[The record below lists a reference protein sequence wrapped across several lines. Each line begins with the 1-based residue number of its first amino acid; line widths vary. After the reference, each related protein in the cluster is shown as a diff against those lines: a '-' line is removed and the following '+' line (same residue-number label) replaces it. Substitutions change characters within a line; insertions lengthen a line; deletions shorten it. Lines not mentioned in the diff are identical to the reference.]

1 MNRYTNKPRRL
12 RVSALAAVANP
23 SYARIDTWNLL
34 DDACRHLA
42 EVDLAGLDKTH
53 DLAKV
58 KRLMDR
64 IGAYERYWLFP
75 GADNLATFRG
85 HLESLS
91 TVRLTEEVSLAVRL
105 LSEYGDR
112 AGLFDTSAP
121 LADQEL
127 VAQAKQ
133 QHFYTVLLADDAPTT
148 APDSLA
154 ESLRALRCSTDDV
167 QFEVLVVPSVE
178 DAITAVALNGE
189 IQAAIIRDD
198 LCLRSHDRVPLMN
211 TLLGPNEDV
220 DGVVFPDRAND
231 WVECGEWIRELRPHI
246 DLYLLTDESIAAGDD
261 TEPDVYDRTFYRLN
275 DVTDLYSTVLAGLR
289 NRYATPFF
297 DALRAYAA
305 APVGQFHALPVARGA
320 SIFNSKSLQDMGDFY
335 GRNIFMAETSSTSG
349 GLDSLL
355 DPHGNIK
362 KAMDKAAH
370 TWNSD
375 HTYFVTNG
383 TSTANKIVVQS
394 LTRPGDIVLI
404 DRNCHKSHHYGLVL
418 AGAYPLYLDAY
429 PLPQFAI
436 YGAVSLQTIKKTLLD
451 LDAVGQ
457 LHRVRMLLLT
467 NCTFDGVV
475 YNPLQVMREVLAIK
489 PDICFLWDEAWYA
502 FATAV
507 PWARQRTA
515 MVSAERLE
523 QMLASPE
530 YAEEYRNWA
539 AEMEAMERVEKE
551 GDSSQWLDRPLLP
564 DPARARVR
572 VYATHSTH
580 KSLSAF
586 RQASMIHVR
595 DQDFNARARDAFGE
609 AFLTHTSTSPNQQ
622 LLASLDLAR
631 RQVDLEGFQM
641 VRQVYDMA
649 LVFRHRVRKDRLISK
664 WFRILDESDL
674 VPEEFRA
681 SAVSSTAS
689 IRQGALA
696 EWNEAW
702 RSDQFVLDPTRVTL
716 FLGKTGMNGYDF
728 REKILMERFGI
739 QINKTSINSV
749 LLIFT
754 IGVTWSSVHYLLD
767 VLRRVAT
774 DFDRNEK
781 AASVA
786 DRALQQRH
794 VEEITEDLPHL
805 PDFSEFDVAFRPV
818 DASQFGDMRSAF
830 YAGYEESDREHVLIG
845 TAGRRL
851 AEGKILVSTTF
862 VVPYPPGFPVLV
874 PGQVV
879 SKEIIYFLAQL
890 DVKEIHGYNHD
901 LGLSVFTE
909 AALARMEAQRSAATA
924 AVGSVTPPFEIPADT
939 GTLTASN
946 GSGNGDR
953 VKHQVAEDA

>member
-1 MNRYTNKPRRL
+1 MIRYSTQPRRL

-23 SYARIDTWNLL
+23 SYARVDTWNLL

-53 DLAKV
+53 DVARV

-64 IGAYERYWLFP
+64 IAAYERYWLYP
-75 GADNLATFRG
+75 GAENLAIFRA

-121 LADQEL
+121 LDDQEL

-133 QHFYTVLLADDAPTT
+133 QHFYTVLLADDAPST

-154 ESLRALRCSTDDV
+154 ECLRALRCASDDV
-167 QFEVLVVPSVE
+167 QFEILVVPSVE

-198 LCLRSHDRVPLMN
+198 LPLRSRDRLPLMN
-211 TLLGPNEDV
+211 TLLGPNEDA
-220 DGVVFPDRAND
+220 DGVIPDRAND

-275 DVTDLYSTVLAGLR
+275 DVTDLHSTVLAGLR

-320 SIFNSKSLQDMGDFY
+320 SIFNSRSLQDMGEFY
-335 GRNIFMAETSSTSG
+335 GRNIFMAETSTTSG

-362 KAMDKAAH
+362 KAMDKAAK
-370 TWNSD
+370 TWNAD

-436 YGAVSLQTIKKTLLD
+436 YGAVSLRTIKQTLLD
-451 LDAVGQ
+451 LEAAGQ

-475 YNPLQVMREVLAIK
+475 YNPLQVMQEVLAIK

-530 YAEEYRNWA
+530 YAAEYRKWA
-539 AEMEAMERVEKE
+539 ATMDGVDRSEWIERE
-551 GDSSQWLDRPLLP
+551 LMP
-564 DPARARVR
+564 DPATARVR

-580 KSLSAF
+580 KSLSAL

-595 DQDFNARARDAFGE
+595 DQDFNALTRDSFAE

-631 RQVDLEGFQM
+631 RQVDIEGFQL

-674 VPEEFRA
+674 VPEEFRE
-681 SAVSSTAS
+681 SSVSSYREV
-689 IRQGALA
+689 RQGALA

-702 RSDQFVLDPTRVTL
+702 RSDQFVLDATRVTL
-716 FLGKTGMNGYDF
+716 FVGATGMNGYDF

-774 DFDRNEK
+774 DFDRTEK

-786 DRALQQRH
+786 DRALQERH

-818 DASQFGDMRSAF
+818 DECNFGDMRSAF

-845 TAGRRL
+845 MAGRRL
-851 AEGKILVSTTF
+851 AEGKTLVSTTF

-879 SKEIIYFLAQL
+879 SKEIVYFLAQL
-890 DVKEIHGYNHD
+890 DVKEIHGYNPD

-909 AALARMEAQRSAATA
+909 TALARMEAQRNAAMA
-924 AVGSVTPPFEIPADT
+924 AVGSVTAAFELPAD
-939 GTLTASN
+939 ASATN
-946 GSGNGDR
+946 GARNNGADDAPAVPSVADSG
-953 VKHQVAEDA
+953 

>member
-1 MNRYTNKPRRL
+1 MNEYSSRPRRL

-23 SYARIDTWNLL
+23 SYTRVDTWNML
-34 DDACRHLA
+34 DDACAHLA

-64 IGAYERYWLFP
+64 LDAYERYWLYP
-75 GADNLATFRG
+75 GAANLATFRA

-91 TVRLTEEVSLAVRL
+91 TVRLAEEVALAVRL

-112 AGLFDTSAP
+112 TALFDISAP
-121 LADQEL
+121 LAEQEL
-127 VAQAKQ
+127 VARAKQ
-133 QHFYTVLLADDAPTT
+133 QQFYTVLLADDSPPT
-148 APDSLA
+148 APESLV
-154 ESLRALRCSTDDV
+154 ECLRALRNPADDI
-167 QFEVLVVPSVE
+167 QFEILVAPSVE

-189 IQAAIIRDD
+189 IQAAIIRHD
-198 LCLRSHDRVPLMN
+198 LPLRSRDRVPLMT
-211 TLLGPNEDV
+211 TLLGANEDV
-220 DGVVFPDRAND
+220 GVSEHTHD

-246 DLYLLTDESIAAGDD
+246 DLYLLTDESIAAGADD
-261 TEPDVYDRTFYRLN
+261 DPDIYDRTFYRLN
-275 DVTDLYSTVLAGLR
+275 DVTDLHSTVVAGLR
-289 NRYATPFF
+289 NRFATPFF
-297 DALRAYAA
+297 DALRVYAA

-320 SIFNSKSLQDMGDFY
+320 SIFNSKSLQDMGEFY
-335 GRNIFMAETSSTSG
+335 GRNIFMAETSTTSG

-362 KAMDKAAH
+362 KAMDKAAV
-370 TWNSD
+370 TWNAD

-436 YGAVSLQTIKKTLLD
+436 YGAVPLGTIKKALLD
-451 LDAVGQ
+451 LEAAGQ
-457 LHRVRMLLLT
+457 LHKVRMLLLT
-467 NCTFDGVV
+467 NCIFDGVV
-475 YNPLQVMREVLAIK
+475 YNPRRVMEEVLAIK

-515 MVSAERLE
+515 MVAAEHLE
-523 QMLASPE
+523 QKLTSPE
-530 YAEEYRNWA
+530 YRAEYRKWVASMEGVPRAEWA
-539 AEMEAMERVEKE
+539 
-551 GDSSQWLDRPLLP
+551 DRRLLP
-564 DPARARVR
+564 DPDRARVR

-586 RQASMIHVR
+586 RQASMIHIR

-631 RQVDLEGFQM
+631 RQVDMEGFQL

-674 VPEEFRA
+674 VPEEYRA
-681 SAVSSTAS
+681 SCVSSYREV
-689 IRQGALA
+689 RQGALD

-716 FLGKTGMNGYDF
+716 FLGKTGMTGYDF
-728 REKILMERFGI
+728 REKILMDRFGI

-754 IGVTWSSVHYLLD
+754 IGVTWSSVHHLLD

-774 DFDRNEK
+774 DFDRAK
-781 AASVA
+781 KMASTA
-786 DRALQQRH
+786 DWSLHERR

-805 PDFSEFDVAFRPV
+805 PDFSEFDVAFRPEG
-818 DASQFGDMRSAF
+818 ATSYGDTRSAF
-830 YAGYEESDREHVLIG
+830 YAGYEESDREYVLIG

-851 AEGKILVSTTF
+851 AEGKTLVSTTF

-874 PGQVV
+874 PGQVI

-890 DVKEIHGYNHD
+890 DVKEIHGYNPE
-901 LGLSVFTE
+901 LGLSVFTQE
-909 AALARMEAQRSAATA
+909 ALTRMEATRSAV
-924 AVGSVTPPFEIPADT
+924 AV
-939 GTLTASN
+939 ASANGN
-946 GSGNGDR
+946 GSEPATGSEATLVANEHT
-953 VKHQVAEDA
+953 VQVN

>member
-1 MNRYTNKPRRL
+1 MIRYSTQPRRL

-23 SYARIDTWNLL
+23 SYARVDTWNLL

-53 DLAKV
+53 DVARV

-64 IGAYERYWLFP
+64 IAAYERYWLYP
-75 GADNLATFRG
+75 GAGNLAIFRA

-121 LADQEL
+121 LDDQEL

-133 QHFYTVLLADDAPTT
+133 QHFYTVLLADDAPST

-154 ESLRALRCSTDDV
+154 ECLRALRCPSDDV
-167 QFEVLVVPSVE
+167 QFEILVVPSVE

-198 LCLRSHDRVPLMN
+198 LPLRSRDRLPLMN
-211 TLLGPNEDV
+211 TLLGPNEDAG
-220 DGVVFPDRAND
+220 DGIPDRANY

-275 DVTDLYSTVLAGLR
+275 DVTDLHSTVLAGLR

-320 SIFNSKSLQDMGDFY
+320 SIFNSRSLQDMGEFY
-335 GRNIFMAETSSTSG
+335 GRNIFMAETSTTSG

-362 KAMDKAAH
+362 KAMDKAAK
-370 TWNSD
+370 TWNAD

-436 YGAVSLQTIKKTLLD
+436 YGAVSLRTIKQTLLD
-451 LDAVGQ
+451 LEAAGQ

-475 YNPLQVMREVLAIK
+475 YNPLQVMQEVLAIK

-530 YAEEYRNWA
+530 YVAEYRKWA
-539 AEMEAMERVEKE
+539 ADMDGVDRSEWIERE
-551 GDSSQWLDRPLLP
+551 LMP
-564 DPARARVR
+564 DPATARVR

-580 KSLSAF
+580 KSLSAL

-595 DQDFNARARDAFGE
+595 DQDFNALTRDSFGE

-631 RQVDLEGFQM
+631 RQVDIEGFQL

-674 VPEEFRA
+674 VPEEFRE
-681 SAVSSTAS
+681 SSVSSYREV
-689 IRQGALA
+689 RQGALA

-702 RSDQFVLDPTRVTL
+702 RSDQFVLDATRVTL
-716 FLGKTGMNGYDF
+716 FVGATGMNGYDF

-767 VLRRVAT
+767 VLRRVAI
-774 DFDRNEK
+774 DFDRIEK

-786 DRALQQRH
+786 DRALQERH

-818 DASQFGDMRSAF
+818 DECNFGDMRSAF
-830 YAGYEESDREHVLIG
+830 YAGYEETDREHVLIG
-845 TAGRRL
+845 MAGRRL
-851 AEGKILVSTTF
+851 AEGKTLVSTTF

-879 SKEIIYFLAQL
+879 SKEIVYFLAQL
-890 DVKEIHGYNHD
+890 DVKEIHGYNPD

-909 AALARMEAQRSAATA
+909 TALARMEAQRNAAMA
-924 AVGSVTPPFEIPADT
+924 AVGSVTAAFELPADASAT
-939 GTLTASN
+939 NGARSN
-946 GSGNGDR
+946 GANDAPAVPSVADSG
-953 VKHQVAEDA
+953 

>member
-1 MNRYTNKPRRL
+1 MIRYTTQPRRL

-23 SYARIDTWNLL
+23 SYARVDTWNLL

-42 EVDLAGLDKTH
+42 EVDLAGHDKTH
-53 DLAKV
+53 DVARV

-64 IGAYERYWLFP
+64 IAAYERYWLYP
-75 GADNLATFRG
+75 GAKNLATFRA

-91 TVRLTEEVSLAVRL
+91 TVRLTEEVSMAVRL

-121 LADQEL
+121 LGDQEL

-133 QHFYTVLLADDAPTT
+133 QQFYTVLLADDAPAT
-148 APDSLA
+148 APDCLA
-154 ESLRALRCSTDDV
+154 ECLRALRNPSDDV

-189 IQAAIIRDD
+189 IQAAIVRDD
-198 LCLRSHDRVPLMN
+198 LPLRSRDRLPLMN
-211 TLLGPNEDV
+211 SLLGANEDV
-220 DGVVFPDRAND
+220 DIPDRAND

-275 DVTDLYSTVLAGLR
+275 DVTDLHSTVLAGLR

-320 SIFNSKSLQDMGDFY
+320 SIFNSKSLQDMGEFY
-335 GRNIFMAETSSTSG
+335 GRNIFMAETSTTSG

-436 YGAVSLQTIKKTLLD
+436 YGAVSLRTIKQTLLD
-451 LDAVGQ
+451 LEAAGQ
-457 LHRVRMLLLT
+457 LNRVRMLLLT

-475 YNPLQVMREVLAIK
+475 YNPLQVMLEVLAIK

-515 MVSAERLE
+515 MVAAERVE

-530 YAEEYRNWA
+530 YAAEYRNWA
-539 AEMEAMERVEKE
+539 AEMERVDRSE
-551 GDSSQWLDRPLLP
+551 WVDRPLLP

-580 KSLSAF
+580 KSLSAL

-595 DQDFNARARDAFGE
+595 DQDFNALTRDAFGE

-631 RQVDLEGFQM
+631 RQVDIEGFQL
-641 VRQVYDMA
+641 VRQTYDMA
-649 LVFRHRVRKDRLISK
+649 LVFRHRVRRDRLISK

-681 SAVSSTAS
+681 SSVSSYREV
-689 IRQGALA
+689 RQGALA

-702 RSDQFVLDPTRVTL
+702 RSDQFVLDATRVTL
-716 FLGKTGMNGYDF
+716 FVGKTGMNGYDF

-767 VLRRVAT
+767 VLRRVAI
-774 DFDRNEK
+774 DFDRSDD

-786 DRALQQRH
+786 DRALHARH
-794 VEEITEDLPHL
+794 VEEITQDLPHL

-818 DASQFGDMRSAF
+818 DACIFGDMRSAF

-845 TAGRRL
+845 MAGRRL
-851 AEGKILVSTTF
+851 AEGKTLVSTTF

-879 SKEIIYFLAQL
+879 SKEIVYFLAQL
-890 DVKEIHGYNHD
+890 DVKEIHGYNPD

-909 AALARMEAQRSAATA
+909 AALARMEAQRNAATA
-924 AVGSVTPPFEIPADT
+924 AVGSAVAAFELPSDAK
-939 GTLTASN
+939 GFN
-946 GSGNGDR
+946 GGRNGDGADH
-953 VKHQVAEDA
+953 VVSEDASA

>member
-1 MNRYTNKPRRL
+1 MDRDGRRPRRL

-23 SYARIDTWNLL
+23 SYSRIDTWNLL
-34 DDACRHLA
+34 DDACHQLA
-42 EVDLAGLDKTH
+42 VVDRAGLDTSH
-53 DLAKV
+53 EAARA
-58 KRLMDR
+58 KRLMNR
-64 IGAYERYWLFP
+64 LSAYERYWIYP
-75 GADNLATFRG
+75 GPENLASFCEYLDNLATVS
-85 HLESLS
+85 LE
-91 TVRLTEEVSLAVRL
+91 EKVSLAVRL

-112 AGLFDTSAP
+112 AALFDTSQS

-127 VAQAKQ
+127 VARAKEQ
-133 QHFYTVLLADDAPTT
+133 QFYTVLLADDSPPT
-148 APDSLA
+148 APEGLA
-154 ESLRALRCSTDDV
+154 ESLRALRNAGDDV
-167 QFEVLVVPSVE
+167 QIEFLIVTSVE

-189 IQAAIIRDD
+189 IQAAIIRHDIP
-198 LCLRSHDRVPLMN
+198 LRSRDRVPLMN
-211 TLLGPNEDV
+211 TLLGANDAV
-220 DGVVFPDRAND
+220 IATDRTHD
-231 WVECGEWIRELRPHI
+231 WVECGEWIRELRPCV
-246 DLYLLTDESIAAGDD
+246 DLYLLTDESIAAEVEDG
-261 TEPDVYDRTFYRLN
+261 PDVYDRTFYRLN
-275 DVTDLYSTVLAGLR
+275 DVTDLYSTVLAGIR
-289 NRYATPFF
+289 NRYETPFF

-305 APVGQFHALPVARGA
+305 RPAGQFHALPVARGA
-320 SIFNSKSLQDMGDFY
+320 SIFNSKSLQDMGEFY
-335 GRNIFMAETSSTSG
+335 GRNIFMAETSTTSG

-362 KAMDKAAH
+362 KAIEKAAR
-370 TWNSD
+370 TWDAN

-383 TSTANKIVVQS
+383 TSTANKIVVQA

-429 PLPQFAI
+429 ELQPYAI
-436 YGAVSLQTIKKTLLD
+436 YGAVPLQTIKKALLD
-451 LDAVGQ
+451 LEAAGQ
-457 LHRVRMLLLT
+457 LDRVRMLLLT

-475 YNPLQVMREVLAIK
+475 YNPRRVMEEVLAIK

-515 MVSAERLE
+515 MV
-523 QMLASPE
+523 
-530 YAEEYRNWA
+530 A
-539 AEMEAMERVEKE
+539 AEQLESMFSSPTYAKEYKQWQASIEGVERADWV
-551 GDSSQWLDRPLLP
+551 DRPLRP
-564 DPARARVR
+564 DPDRARVR

-580 KSLSAF
+580 KSLSAL

-595 DQDFNARARDAFGE
+595 DQDFQALTRDMFLE

-631 RQVDLEGFQM
+631 RQVDIEGFQL
-641 VRQVYDMA
+641 VRSVYDMA

-674 VPEEFRA
+674 VPDQFRL
-681 SAVSSTAS
+681 SAVSSYRQV
-689 IRQGALA
+689 RQGALA

-716 FLGKTGMNGYDF
+716 YVGQTGMNGYDF
-728 REKILMERFGI
+728 REKILMDRFGI

-774 DFDRNEK
+774 DFDRIAC
-781 AASVA
+781 AASKD
-786 DRALQQRH
+786 DRALQQRR
-794 VEEITEDLPHL
+794 VDEITEDLPPL
-805 PDFSEFDVAFRPV
+805 PDFSEFDVAFRPGG
-818 DASQFGDMRSAF
+818 ASTFGDMRAAF
-830 YAGYEESDREHVLIG
+830 YAGYEESDREHVLVG
-845 TAGRRL
+845 EAGRRV
-851 AEGKILVSTTF
+851 ADGKTLVSTTF

-879 SKEIIYFLAQL
+879 SKDILYFLAQL
-890 DVKEIHGYNHD
+890 DVKEIHGYDPD

-909 AALARMEAQRSAATA
+909 AALKRITA
-924 AVGSVTPPFEIPADT
+924 ARCAIAEV
-939 GTLTASN
+939 N
-946 GSGNGDR
+946 GNGDTS
-953 VKHQVAEDA
+953 QVAAAQAAAVTR

>member
-1 MNRYTNKPRRL
+1 MYPDCGGRTRRL

-23 SYARIDTWNLL
+23 SYTRIDTWNLL

-42 EVDLAGLDKTH
+42 QVDLAGIDITH
-53 DLAKV
+53 DMARV

-64 IGAYERYWLFP
+64 IGAYERYWLYP
-75 GADNLATFRG
+75 GAQNLATFRA
-85 HLESLS
+85 HLEAKS
-91 TVRLTEEVSLAVRL
+91 TVRLAEEVSLAARL
-105 LSEYGDR
+105 LCEYGDR
-112 AGLFDTSAP
+112 TALFDTSAP

-133 QHFYTVLLADDAPTT
+133 QQFYTVLVADDSPAS
-148 APDSLA
+148 APDCLA
-154 ESLRALRCSTDDV
+154 ESLRALRNPSDDI
-167 QFEVLVVPSVE
+167 QFEVLVAPSVE
-178 DAITAVALNGE
+178 DAIAAVALNGE
-189 IQAAIIRDD
+189 IQAAIIRHD
-198 LCLRSHDRVPLMN
+198 LPLRSRDRVPLMN
-211 TLLGPNEDV
+211 TLVG
-220 DGVVFPDRAND
+220 RND
-231 WVECGEWIRELRPHI
+231 SEGAIADHDCGSDCIECGEWIRELRPHI
-246 DLYLLTDESIAAGDD
+246 DLYLLTDESIAAGTDE
-261 TEPDVYDRTFYRLN
+261 EPDVYDRTFYRLN
-275 DVTDLYSTVLAGLR
+275 DVTDLYSTVLTGLR
-289 NRYATPFF
+289 NRFDTPFF

-320 SIFNSKSLQDMGDFY
+320 SVFNSKSLQDMGEFY
-335 GRNIFMAETSSTSG
+335 GRNIFMAETSTTSG

-362 KAMDKAAH
+362 KAMDKAAR

-436 YGAVSLQTIKKTLLD
+436 YGAVPLRTIKKTLLE
-451 LDAVGQ
+451 LEAAGQ
-457 LHRVRMLLLT
+457 LDKVRMLLLT
-467 NCTFDGVV
+467 NCIFDGVV
-475 YNPLQVMREVLAIK
+475 YNPRRVMEEILAIK

-515 MVSAERLE
+515 MVAAERL
-523 QMLASPE
+523 QQTLASPE
-530 YAEEYRNWA
+530 YAGEYRDWA
-539 AEMEAMERVEKE
+539 ASMEGIPRSEWVDHR
-551 GDSSQWLDRPLLP
+551 LLP
-564 DPARARVR
+564 DPGRARVR

-586 RQASMIHVR
+586 RQSSMIHVR
-595 DQDFNARARDAFGE
+595 DQDFNSRARDAFGE

-631 RQVDLEGFQM
+631 RQVDIEGFQL

-674 VPEEFRA
+674 VPDEFRA
-681 SAVSSTAS
+681 SQVSSYREV
-689 IRQGALA
+689 RQGALA

-716 FLGKTGMNGYDF
+716 FLGNTGMNGYDF
-728 REKILMERFGI
+728 REKVLMDRFGI

-754 IGVTWSSVHYLLD
+754 IGVTWSSVHHLLD
-767 VLRRVAT
+767 VLRRVST
-774 DFDRNEK
+774 DFDREK
-781 AASVA
+781 AAASAA
-786 DRALQQRH
+786 DWALHQRH

-805 PDFSEFDVAFRPV
+805 PDFSEFDIAFRPD
-818 DASQFGDMRSAF
+818 DACPFGDMRAAF
-830 YAGYEESDREHVLIG
+830 YAGYEESDREYVQIG
-845 TAGRRL
+845 SAGRRI
-851 AEGKILVSTTF
+851 AEGRTLVSTTF

-879 SKEIIYFLAQL
+879 SKEILYFLAQL
-890 DVKEIHGYNHD
+890 DVKEIHGYNPD

-909 AALARMEAQRSAATA
+909 EALARLEAQRNAATA
-924 AVGSVTPPFEIPADT
+924 AVGSLIPPFELPSDVSV
-939 GTLTASN
+939 LN
-946 GSGNGDR
+946 GAANGEGAKR
-953 VKHQVAEDA
+953 VLVEDP

>member
-1 MNRYTNKPRRL
+1 MIRYSTQPRRL

-23 SYARIDTWNLL
+23 SYARVDTWNLL

-53 DLAKV
+53 DVARV

-64 IGAYERYWLFP
+64 IAAYERYWLYP
-75 GADNLATFRG
+75 GAENLAVFRA

-121 LADQEL
+121 LDDQEL

-133 QHFYTVLLADDAPTT
+133 QHFYTVLLADDAPST

-154 ESLRALRCSTDDV
+154 ECLRALRCPSDDV
-167 QFEVLVVPSVE
+167 QFEILVVPSVE

-198 LCLRSHDRVPLMN
+198 LPLRSRDRLPLMN
-211 TLLGPNEDV
+211 TLLGPNEDA
-220 DGVVFPDRAND
+220 DGVIPDRAND

-261 TEPDVYDRTFYRLN
+261 SEPDVYDRTFYRLN
-275 DVTDLYSTVLAGLR
+275 DVTDLHSTVLAGLR

-320 SIFNSKSLQDMGDFY
+320 SIFNSRSLQDMGEFY
-335 GRNIFMAETSSTSG
+335 GRNIFMAETSTTSG

-362 KAMDKAAH
+362 KAMDKAAR
-370 TWNSD
+370 TWNAD

-436 YGAVSLQTIKKTLLD
+436 YGAVSLRTIKQTLLD
-451 LDAVGQ
+451 LEAAGQ

-475 YNPLQVMREVLAIK
+475 YNPLQVMQEVLAIK

-515 MVSAERLE
+515 MVAAERLE
-523 QMLASPE
+523 HMLVSPE
-530 YAEEYRNWA
+530 YIEEYRKWA
-539 AEMEAMERVEKE
+539 ASMEGVDRSEWIERE
-551 GDSSQWLDRPLLP
+551 LMP
-564 DPARARVR
+564 DPASARVR

-580 KSLSAF
+580 KSLSAL

-595 DQDFNARARDAFGE
+595 DQDFNALTRDAFGE

-631 RQVDLEGFQM
+631 RQVDIEGFQL

-674 VPEEFRA
+674 VPEEFRE
-681 SAVSSTAS
+681 SSVSSYREV
-689 IRQGALA
+689 RQGALA

-702 RSDQFVLDPTRVTL
+702 RSDQFVLDATRVTL
-716 FLGKTGMNGYDF
+716 FVGATGMNGYDF

-767 VLRRVAT
+767 VLRRVAI
-774 DFDRNEK
+774 DFDRTEK

-786 DRALQQRH
+786 DRALQERH

-818 DASQFGDMRSAF
+818 DECNFGDMRSAF

-845 TAGRRL
+845 MAGRRL
-851 AEGKILVSTTF
+851 AEGKTLVSTTF

-879 SKEIIYFLAQL
+879 SKEIVYFLAQL
-890 DVKEIHGYNHD
+890 DVKEIHGYNPD

-909 AALARMEAQRSAATA
+909 TALARMEAQRNAAAA
-924 AVGSVTPPFEIPADT
+924 AVGSVTAAFELPAD
-939 GTLTASN
+939 ASGRN
-946 GSGNGDR
+946 GARNGAGGAQTVPSAADN
-953 VKHQVAEDA
+953 A

>member
-1 MNRYTNKPRRL
+1 MIRYSTQPRRL

-23 SYARIDTWNLL
+23 SYARVDTWNLL

-53 DLAKV
+53 DVARV

-64 IGAYERYWLFP
+64 IAAYERYWLYP
-75 GADNLATFRG
+75 GAATLAVFRA

-121 LADQEL
+121 LDDQEL

-133 QHFYTVLLADDAPTT
+133 QHFYTVLLADDAPST
-148 APDSLA
+148 APDSLV
-154 ESLRALRCSTDDV
+154 ECLRALRCPSDDV
-167 QFEVLVVPSVE
+167 QFEILVVPSVE

-198 LCLRSHDRVPLMN
+198 LSLRSRDRLPLMN
-211 TLLGPNEDV
+211 TLLGPNEDAADV
-220 DGVVFPDRAND
+220 IPDRAND

-261 TEPDVYDRTFYRLN
+261 SEPDVYDRTFYRLN
-275 DVTDLYSTVLAGLR
+275 DVTDLHSTVLAGLR

-320 SIFNSKSLQDMGDFY
+320 SIFNSRSLQDMGEFY
-335 GRNIFMAETSSTSG
+335 GRNIFMAETSTTSG

-362 KAMDKAAH
+362 KAMDKAAK
-370 TWNSD
+370 TWNAD

-436 YGAVSLQTIKKTLLD
+436 YGAVSLRTIKQTLLD
-451 LDAVGQ
+451 LEAAGQ

-475 YNPLQVMREVLAIK
+475 YNPLQVMQEVLAIK

-523 QMLASPE
+523 HMLVSPE
-530 YAEEYRNWA
+530 YFDQYRKWA
-539 AEMEAMERVEKE
+539 ASMEGVDRSEWIERE
-551 GDSSQWLDRPLLP
+551 LMP
-564 DPARARVR
+564 DPASARVR

-580 KSLSAF
+580 KSLSAL

-595 DQDFNARARDAFGE
+595 DQDFNALTRDSFAE

-631 RQVDLEGFQM
+631 RQVDIEGFQM

-674 VPEEFRA
+674 VPEEFRE
-681 SAVSSTAS
+681 SSVSSYREV
-689 IRQGALA
+689 RQGALA

-702 RSDQFVLDPTRVTL
+702 RSDQFVLDATRVTL
-716 FLGKTGMNGYDF
+716 FVGATGMNGYDF

-767 VLRRVAT
+767 VLRRVAI
-774 DFDRNEK
+774 DFDRTEK

-786 DRALQQRH
+786 DRALQERH

-818 DASQFGDMRSAF
+818 DECNFGDMRSAF

-845 TAGRRL
+845 MAGRRL
-851 AEGKILVSTTF
+851 AEGKTLVSTTF

-879 SKEIIYFLAQL
+879 SKEIVYFLAQL
-890 DVKEIHGYNHD
+890 DVKEIHGYNPD

-909 AALARMEAQRSAATA
+909 TALARMEAQRNAATA
-924 AVGSVTPPFEIPADT
+924 AVGSMTTAFELPADPS
-939 GTLTASN
+939 GMN
-946 GSGNGDR
+946 GARNGANDAHA
-953 VKHQVAEDA
+953 VPSVADNT

>member
-1 MNRYTNKPRRL
+1 MSGHWGRPRRL
-12 RVSALAAVANP
+12 HVSALAAVANP
-23 SYARIDTWNLL
+23 SYTRLDTWNML

-42 EVDLAGLDKTH
+42 EVDLSKQDIH
-53 DLAKV
+53 HEVAKV
-58 KRLMDR
+58 RRLMDR
-64 IGAYERYWLFP
+64 LAAYERYWLYP
-75 GADNLATFRG
+75 GAANLATFRA
-85 HLESLS
+85 HLEALS
-91 TVRLTEEVSLAVRL
+91 TVRLAEEVSLAVRL

-112 AGLFDTSAP
+112 AGLFDTAAS
-121 LADQEL
+121 LAEQEL

-133 QHFYTVLLADDAPTT
+133 QQFYTVLLADDAPMT
-148 APDSLA
+148 APDSLV
-154 ESLRALRCSTDDV
+154 ECLRALRRPSEEI
-167 QFEVLVVPSVE
+167 QYELLVVGSIE

-189 IQAAIIRDD
+189 IQVAIIRDD
-198 LCLRSHDRVPLMN
+198 LPLRSRDRVPLMT
-211 TLLGPNEDV
+211 TLLGG
-220 DGVVFPDRAND
+220 DGDNPTTSQTHD
-231 WVECGEWIRELRPHI
+231 WIECAEWIRELRPHI
-246 DLYLLTDESIAAGDD
+246 DLYLLTDESIAAETDD
-261 TEPDVYDRTFYRLN
+261 PDIYDRTFYRLN
-275 DVTDLYSTVLAGLR
+275 DVTDLHSTVLAGLR
-289 NRYATPFF
+289 NRFATPFF

-320 SIFNSKSLQDMGDFY
+320 SIFNSRSLQDMGEFY

-362 KAMDKAAH
+362 AAMDKAAV
-370 TWNSD
+370 TWNSNW
-375 HTYFVTNG
+375 TYFSTNG
-383 TSTANKIVVQS
+383 TSTANKIVVQA

-429 PLPQFAI
+429 PLPQYAI
-436 YGAVSLQTIKKTLLD
+436 YGAVSLHTIKKTLLD
-451 LDAVGQ
+451 LEAAGQ

-475 YNPLQVMREVLAIK
+475 YNPRRVMEEVLAIK

-515 MVSAERLE
+515 MIAAERLE

-530 YAEEYRNWA
+530 YAGEYRRWS
-539 AEMEAMERVEKE
+539 AEMDGV
-551 GDSSQWLDRPLLP
+551 DRSEWVTRRLLP

-586 RQASMIHVR
+586 RQSSMIHVR
-595 DQDFNARARDAFGE
+595 DQDFKALTRDAFDE

-631 RQVDLEGFQM
+631 RQVDIEGFEL
-641 VRQVYDMA
+641 VRHVYNMA
-649 LVFRHRVRKDRLISK
+649 LVFRHRVRKDALISR
-664 WFRILDESDL
+664 WLRILDESDL
-674 VPEEFRA
+674 VPDEFRA
-681 SAVSSTAS
+681 STVSSYRQV
-689 IRQGALA
+689 RQGALA

-716 FLGKTGMNGYDF
+716 FIGRTGMNGYDF
-728 REKILMERFGI
+728 RENILMKRFGI

-767 VLRRVAT
+767 VLRRIAS
-774 DFDRNEK
+774 DLDRRQLERGK
-781 AASVA
+781 D
-786 DRALQQRH
+786 DRALAARR

-805 PDFSEFDVAFRPV
+805 PDFSEFDIAFRPV
-818 DASQFGDMRSAF
+818 DACSFGDMRSAF

-845 TAGRRL
+845 MAGRRL
-851 AEGKILVSTTF
+851 AEGKKLVSTTF

-890 DVKEIHGYNHD
+890 DVKEIHGYDPD

-909 AALARMEAQRSAATA
+909 AALARMEAQRNAATA
-924 AVGSVTPPFEIPADT
+924 AVGSALPVFALPADA
-939 GTLTASN
+939 GGGYRRILA
-946 GSGNGDR
+946 
-953 VKHQVAEDA
+953 

>member
-1 MNRYTNKPRRL
+1 MTRYTTQPRRL

-23 SYARIDTWNLL
+23 SYARVDTWNLL

-53 DLAKV
+53 DVARV

-64 IGAYERYWLFP
+64 IAAYERYWLYP
-75 GADNLATFRG
+75 GAQNLATFRA

-91 TVRLTEEVSLAVRL
+91 TVRLTEEVSMAVRL

-127 VAQAKQ
+127 VAQAKKQ
-133 QHFYTVLLADDAPTT
+133 QFYTVLLADDAPAT
-148 APDSLA
+148 APDCLA
-154 ESLRALRCSTDDV
+154 ECLRALRNPSDDV
-167 QFEVLVVPSVE
+167 QFEVLVAPSVE
-178 DAITAVALNGE
+178 DAIAAVALNGE

-198 LCLRSHDRVPLMN
+198 LPLRSRDRLPLMN
-211 TLLGPNEDV
+211 TLLGPNEDAADV
-220 DGVVFPDRAND
+220 IPDRAND

-275 DVTDLYSTVLAGLR
+275 DVTDLHSTVLAGLR
-289 NRYATPFF
+289 NRFATPFF

-320 SIFNSKSLQDMGDFY
+320 SIFNSKSLQDMGEFY
-335 GRNIFMAETSSTSG
+335 GRNIFMAETSTTSG

-370 TWNSD
+370 TWNAD

-418 AGAYPLYLDAY
+418 AGAYPMYLDAY

-436 YGAVSLQTIKKTLLD
+436 YGAVSLRTIKQTLLD
-451 LDAVGQ
+451 LEAAGQ
-457 LHRVRMLLLT
+457 LGRVRMLLLT

-475 YNPLQVMREVLAIK
+475 YNPSQVMQEVLAIK

-515 MVSAERLE
+515 MVAAERVE
-523 QMLASPE
+523 KMLASPE
-530 YAEEYRNWA
+530 YAAQYRDWA
-539 AEMEAMERVEKE
+539 AEMEGV
-551 GDSSQWLDRPLLP
+551 DRSEWVDRRLLP

-580 KSLSAF
+580 KSLSAL

-595 DQDFNARARDAFGE
+595 DQDFNALARDAFGE

-631 RQVDLEGFQM
+631 RQVDIEGFQL
-641 VRQVYDMA
+641 VRQTYDMA
-649 LVFRHRVRKDRLISK
+649 LVFRHRVRRDRLISK

-681 SAVSSTAS
+681 SSVSSYREV
-689 IRQGALA
+689 RQGALA

-702 RSDQFVLDPTRVTL
+702 RSDQFVLDATRVTL
-716 FLGKTGMNGYDF
+716 FVGKTGMNGYDF

-767 VLRRVAT
+767 VLRRVAI
-774 DFDRNEK
+774 DFDRTDD

-786 DRALQQRH
+786 DRALHERH
-794 VEEITEDLPHL
+794 VEEITQDLPHL

-818 DASQFGDMRSAF
+818 DACIFGDMRSAF

-845 TAGRRL
+845 MAGRRL
-851 AEGKILVSTTF
+851 AEGKTLVSTTF

-879 SKEIIYFLAQL
+879 SKEIVYFLAQL
-890 DVKEIHGYNHD
+890 DVKEIHGYNPD

-909 AALARMEAQRSAATA
+909 TALARMEAQRNAALA
-924 AVGSVTPPFEIPADT
+924 AVGTAYPSFELPSD
-939 GTLTASN
+939 ASGMN
-946 GSGNGDR
+946 GARNGKR
-953 VKHQVAEDA
+953 AAQVVGEDA

>member
-1 MNRYTNKPRRL
+1 MIRYSTQPRRL

-23 SYARIDTWNLL
+23 SYARVDTWNLL

-53 DLAKV
+53 DVARV

-64 IGAYERYWLFP
+64 IAAYERYWLYP
-75 GADNLATFRG
+75 GAANLAVFRA

-121 LADQEL
+121 LDDQEL

-133 QHFYTVLLADDAPTT
+133 QHFYTVLLADDAPST

-154 ESLRALRCSTDDV
+154 ECLRALRSPSDDV
-167 QFEVLVVPSVE
+167 QFEILVVPSVE

-198 LCLRSHDRVPLMN
+198 LPLRSRDRLPLMN
-211 TLLGPNEDV
+211 TLLGPNEDAG
-220 DGVVFPDRAND
+220 DGIPDRANY

-275 DVTDLYSTVLAGLR
+275 DVTDLHSTVLAGLR

-320 SIFNSKSLQDMGDFY
+320 SIFNSRSLQDMGEFY
-335 GRNIFMAETSSTSG
+335 GRNIFMAETSTTSG

-362 KAMDKAAH
+362 KAMDKAAK
-370 TWNSD
+370 TWNAD

-429 PLPQFAI
+429 PLAQFAI
-436 YGAVSLQTIKKTLLD
+436 YGAVSLRTIKQTLLD
-451 LDAVGQ
+451 LEAAGQ
-457 LHRVRMLLLT
+457 LQRVRMLLLT

-475 YNPLQVMREVLAIK
+475 YNPLQVMQEVLAIK

-530 YAEEYRNWA
+530 YVEEYRKWA
-539 AEMEAMERVEKE
+539 ATMEGVDRSEWVERE
-551 GDSSQWLDRPLLP
+551 LMP
-564 DPARARVR
+564 DPATARVR

-580 KSLSAF
+580 KSLSAL

-595 DQDFNARARDAFGE
+595 DQDFNALTRDSFGE

-631 RQVDLEGFQM
+631 RQVDIEGFQL

-674 VPEEFRA
+674 VPEEFRE
-681 SAVSSTAS
+681 SSVSSYREV
-689 IRQGALA
+689 RQGALA

-702 RSDQFVLDPTRVTL
+702 RSDQFVLDATRVTL
-716 FLGKTGMNGYDF
+716 FVGATGMNGYDF

-767 VLRRVAT
+767 VLRRVAI
-774 DFDRNEK
+774 DFDRIQK

-786 DRALQQRH
+786 DRALQERH

-805 PDFSEFDVAFRPV
+805 PDFSEFDMAFKPV
-818 DASQFGDMRSAF
+818 DECKFGDMRSAF

-845 TAGRRL
+845 MAGRRL
-851 AEGKILVSTTF
+851 AEGKTLVSTTF

-879 SKEIIYFLAQL
+879 SKEIVYFLAQL
-890 DVKEIHGYNHD
+890 DVKEIHGYNPD

-909 AALARMEAQRSAATA
+909 TALARMEAQRNAAMA
-924 AVGSVTPPFEIPADT
+924 AVGSVTAAFELPSDASATNGARNNGANEANDAPAVPSAAD
-939 GTLTASN
+939 G
-946 GSGNGDR
+946 G
-953 VKHQVAEDA
+953 

>member
-1 MNRYTNKPRRL
+1 MIRYSTQPRRL

-23 SYARIDTWNLL
+23 SYARVDTWNLL

-53 DLAKV
+53 DVARV

-64 IGAYERYWLFP
+64 IAAYERYWLYP
-75 GADNLATFRG
+75 GAANLAIFRA

-121 LADQEL
+121 LDDQEL

-133 QHFYTVLLADDAPTT
+133 QHFYTVLLADDAPST

-154 ESLRALRCSTDDV
+154 ECLRALRCASDDV
-167 QFEVLVVPSVE
+167 QFEILVVPSVE

-198 LCLRSHDRVPLMN
+198 LPLRSRDRLPLMN

-220 DGVVFPDRAND
+220 DGVIPDRAND

-275 DVTDLYSTVLAGLR
+275 DVTDLHSTVLAGLR

-320 SIFNSKSLQDMGDFY
+320 SIFNSRSLQDMGEFY
-335 GRNIFMAETSSTSG
+335 GRNIFMAETSTTSG

-362 KAMDKAAH
+362 KAMDKAAK
-370 TWNSD
+370 TWNAD

-436 YGAVSLQTIKKTLLD
+436 YGAVSLRTIKQTLLD
-451 LDAVGQ
+451 LEAAGQ

-475 YNPLQVMREVLAIK
+475 YNPMQVMQEVLAIK

-530 YAEEYRNWA
+530 YVAEYRKWA
-539 AEMEAMERVEKE
+539 ASMDGVDRSEWVERE
-551 GDSSQWLDRPLLP
+551 LMP
-564 DPARARVR
+564 DPATARVR

-580 KSLSAF
+580 KSLSAL

-595 DQDFNARARDAFGE
+595 DQDFNALTRDSFAE

-631 RQVDLEGFQM
+631 RQVDIEGFQL

-674 VPEEFRA
+674 VPEEFRE
-681 SAVSSTAS
+681 SSVSSYREV
-689 IRQGALA
+689 RQGALA

-702 RSDQFVLDPTRVTL
+702 RSDQFVLDATRVTL
-716 FLGKTGMNGYDF
+716 FVGATGMNGYDF

-767 VLRRVAT
+767 VLRRVAI
-774 DFDRNEK
+774 DFDRTEK

-818 DASQFGDMRSAF
+818 DECNFGDMRSAF
-830 YAGYEESDREHVLIG
+830 YAGYEETDREHVLIG
-845 TAGRRL
+845 MAGRRL
-851 AEGKILVSTTF
+851 AEGKTLVSTTF

-879 SKEIIYFLAQL
+879 SKEIVYFLAQL
-890 DVKEIHGYNHD
+890 DVKEIHGYNPD

-909 AALARMEAQRSAATA
+909 TALARMEAQRNAAMA
-924 AVGSVTPPFEIPADT
+924 AVGSVTAAFELPADAS
-939 GTLTASN
+939 ASN
-946 GSGNGDR
+946 GARNNGANDAPA
-953 VKHQVAEDA
+953 VPSVADSS

>member
-1 MNRYTNKPRRL
+1 MIRYSTQPRRL

-23 SYARIDTWNLL
+23 SYARVDTWNLL

-53 DLAKV
+53 DVARV

-64 IGAYERYWLFP
+64 IAAYERYWLYP
-75 GADNLATFRG
+75 GAANLAIFRA

-121 LADQEL
+121 LDDQEL

-133 QHFYTVLLADDAPTT
+133 QHFYTVLLADDAPST

-154 ESLRALRCSTDDV
+154 ECLRALRAPSDDV
-167 QFEVLVVPSVE
+167 QFEILVVPSVE

-198 LCLRSHDRVPLMN
+198 LPLRSRDRLPLMN
-211 TLLGPNEDV
+211 TLLGPNEDAG
-220 DGVVFPDRAND
+220 DGIPDRANY

-275 DVTDLYSTVLAGLR
+275 DVTDLHSTVLAGLR

-320 SIFNSKSLQDMGDFY
+320 SIFNSRSLQDMGEFY
-335 GRNIFMAETSSTSG
+335 GRNIFMAETSTTSG

-362 KAMDKAAH
+362 KAMDKAAK
-370 TWNSD
+370 TWNAD

-436 YGAVSLQTIKKTLLD
+436 YGAVSLHTIKQTLLD
-451 LDAVGQ
+451 LEAAGQ

-475 YNPLQVMREVLAIK
+475 YNPLQVMQEVLAIK

-530 YAEEYRNWA
+530 YVEEYRKWA
-539 AEMEAMERVEKE
+539 ATMEGVDRSEWIERE
-551 GDSSQWLDRPLLP
+551 LMP
-564 DPARARVR
+564 DPATARVR

-580 KSLSAF
+580 KSLSAL

-595 DQDFNARARDAFGE
+595 DQDFNALTRDSFGE

-631 RQVDLEGFQM
+631 RQVDIEGFQL

-674 VPEEFRA
+674 VPEEFRE
-681 SAVSSTAS
+681 SSVSSYREV
-689 IRQGALA
+689 RQGALA

-702 RSDQFVLDPTRVTL
+702 RSDQFVLDATRVTL
-716 FLGKTGMNGYDF
+716 FVGATGMNGYDF

-767 VLRRVAT
+767 VLRRVAI
-774 DFDRNEK
+774 DFDRIQK

-786 DRALQQRH
+786 DRALQERH

-805 PDFSEFDVAFRPV
+805 PDFSEFDMAFRPV
-818 DASQFGDMRSAF
+818 DECKFGDMRSAF

-845 TAGRRL
+845 MAGRRL
-851 AEGKILVSTTF
+851 AEGKTLVSTTF

-879 SKEIIYFLAQL
+879 SKEIVYFLAQL
-890 DVKEIHGYNHD
+890 DVKEIHGYNPD

-909 AALARMEAQRSAATA
+909 TALARMEAQRNAAMA
-924 AVGSVTPPFEIPADT
+924 AVGSVTAAFELPSDASATNGARNNGADGAPAVPSVAD
-939 GTLTASN
+939 
-946 GSGNGDR
+946 SG
-953 VKHQVAEDA
+953 

>member
-1 MNRYTNKPRRL
+1 MTRYTTQPRRL

-42 EVDLAGLDKTH
+42 EVDLAGHDKTH
-53 DLAKV
+53 DVARV

-64 IGAYERYWLFP
+64 IAAYERYWLYP
-75 GADNLATFRG
+75 GAANLATFRA

-91 TVRLTEEVSLAVRL
+91 TVRLTEEVSMAVRL

-127 VAQAKQ
+127 VAQAKK
-133 QHFYTVLLADDAPTT
+133 QHFYTVLLADDAPAT
-148 APDSLA
+148 APDCLA
-154 ESLRALRCSTDDV
+154 ECLRALRNPSDDV
-167 QFEVLVVPSVE
+167 QFEILVAPSVE
-178 DAITAVALNGE
+178 DAIAAVALNGE

-198 LCLRSHDRVPLMN
+198 LPLRSRDRLPLMN
-211 TLLGPNEDV
+211 TLLGANEDV
-220 DGVVFPDRAND
+220 DIPDRAND

-289 NRYATPFF
+289 NRFSTPFF

-320 SIFNSKSLQDMGDFY
+320 SIFNSKSLQDMGEFY
-335 GRNIFMAETSSTSG
+335 GRNIFMAETSTTSG

-370 TWNSD
+370 TWNSN

-436 YGAVSLQTIKKTLLD
+436 YGAVSLRTIKQTLLD
-451 LDAVGQ
+451 LEAAGQ

-475 YNPLQVMREVLAIK
+475 YNPLQVMQEVLAIK

-530 YAEEYRNWA
+530 YAAEYRKWA
-539 AEMEAMERVEKE
+539 AEMERVQNG
-551 GDSSQWLDRPLLP
+551 GDRSDWVDRPLLP
-564 DPARARVR
+564 DPAKARVR

-580 KSLSAF
+580 KSLSAL

-595 DQDFNARARDAFGE
+595 DQDFNALNRDAFGE

-631 RQVDLEGFQM
+631 RQVDIEGFQL
-641 VRQVYDMA
+641 VRQTYDMA
-649 LVFRHRVRKDRLISK
+649 LVFRHRVRRDRLISK

-681 SAVSSTAS
+681 SSVSSYREV
-689 IRQGALA
+689 RQGALA

-702 RSDQFVLDPTRVTL
+702 RSDQFVLDATRVTL
-716 FLGKTGMNGYDF
+716 FVGKTGMNGYDF

-774 DFDRNEK
+774 DFDRAEN

-786 DRALQQRH
+786 DRALQERH
-794 VEEITEDLPHL
+794 VEEITQDLPHL

-818 DASQFGDMRSAF
+818 DACVFGDMRSAF

-845 TAGRRL
+845 MAGRRL
-851 AEGKILVSTTF
+851 AEGKTLVSTTF

-890 DVKEIHGYNHD
+890 DVKEIHGYNPD

-909 AALARMEAQRSAATA
+909 SALARMEAQRNAALA
-924 AVGSVTPPFEIPADT
+924 AVGTAYPSFELPSDAT
-939 GTLTASN
+939 GMN
-946 GSGNGDR
+946 GARNGDR
-953 VKHQVAEDA
+953 AAVSEDA

>member
-1 MNRYTNKPRRL
+1 MIRYSTQPRRL

-23 SYARIDTWNLL
+23 SYARVDTWNLL

-53 DLAKV
+53 DVARV

-64 IGAYERYWLFP
+64 IAAYERYWLYP
-75 GADNLATFRG
+75 GAANLAIFRA

-121 LADQEL
+121 LDDQEL

-133 QHFYTVLLADDAPTT
+133 QHFYTVLLADDAPST

-154 ESLRALRCSTDDV
+154 ECLRALRAPSDDV
-167 QFEVLVVPSVE
+167 QFEILVVPSVE

-198 LCLRSHDRVPLMN
+198 LPLRSRDRLPLMN
-211 TLLGPNEDV
+211 TLLGPNEDAG
-220 DGVVFPDRAND
+220 DGIPDRANY

-275 DVTDLYSTVLAGLR
+275 DVTDLHSTVLAGLR

-320 SIFNSKSLQDMGDFY
+320 SIFNSRSLQDMGEFY
-335 GRNIFMAETSSTSG
+335 GRNIFMAETSTTSG

-362 KAMDKAAH
+362 KAMDKAAK
-370 TWNSD
+370 TWNAD

-436 YGAVSLQTIKKTLLD
+436 YGAVSLRTIKQTLLD
-451 LDAVGQ
+451 LEAAGQ

-475 YNPLQVMREVLAIK
+475 YNPLQVMQEVLAIK

-530 YAEEYRNWA
+530 YLEEYRKWA
-539 AEMEAMERVEKE
+539 ATMDGVDRSEWIERE
-551 GDSSQWLDRPLLP
+551 LMP
-564 DPARARVR
+564 DPATARVR

-580 KSLSAF
+580 KSLSAL

-595 DQDFNARARDAFGE
+595 DQDFNALTRDSFGE

-631 RQVDLEGFQM
+631 RQVDIEGFQL

-674 VPEEFRA
+674 VPEEFRE
-681 SAVSSTAS
+681 SSVSSYREV
-689 IRQGALA
+689 RQGALA

-702 RSDQFVLDPTRVTL
+702 RSDQFVLDATRVTL
-716 FLGKTGMNGYDF
+716 FVGATGMNGYDF

-767 VLRRVAT
+767 VLRRVAI
-774 DFDRNEK
+774 DFDRIQK

-786 DRALQQRH
+786 DRALQARH

-805 PDFSEFDVAFRPV
+805 PDFSEFDMAFKPV
-818 DASQFGDMRSAF
+818 DECKFGDMRSAF

-845 TAGRRL
+845 MAGRRL
-851 AEGKILVSTTF
+851 AEGKTLVSTTF

-879 SKEIIYFLAQL
+879 SKEIVYFLAQL
-890 DVKEIHGYNHD
+890 DVKEIHGYNPD

-909 AALARMEAQRSAATA
+909 TALARMEAQRNAAMA
-924 AVGSVTPPFEIPADT
+924 AVGSVTAAFELPSDASATNGARTNGAGDAPAVP
-939 GTLTASN
+939 
-946 GSGNGDR
+946 SGADSG
-953 VKHQVAEDA
+953 